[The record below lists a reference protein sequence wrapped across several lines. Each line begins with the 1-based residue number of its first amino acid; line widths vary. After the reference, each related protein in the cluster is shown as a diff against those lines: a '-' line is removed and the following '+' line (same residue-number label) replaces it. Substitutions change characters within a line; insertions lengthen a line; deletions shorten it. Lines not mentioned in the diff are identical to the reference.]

1 MSKNT
6 KFSDFIKKNAYYLA
20 FVLCLSVLVVITVA
34 LIVTGNQKTLDVGG
48 NGTQI
53 EEEDKNQNQGGDQ
66 TGGEDQ
72 GSNENQGGNN
82 QPDGETQKPETPTP
96 TVIIFEM
103 PIKNAEI
110 IKDYVSASVIYNQTL
125 GVYSGHKA
133 IDFSAPEG
141 TEVVCAYDGVIES
154 IEISKVKGTSV
165 IVNHGNGLK
174 TVYNSIEASD
184 LLNEG
189 ASVSKGEVLGTVSL
203 NNKTEYLDGAHLHFE
218 VIENNVKVDP
228 NKYLPSEGK

>member
-20 FVLCLSVLVVITVA
+20 FVLCLSVLVIITVA

-48 NGTQI
+48 NNTQI
-53 EEEDKNQNQGGDQ
+53 EDENQNQGGNQ
-66 TGGEDQ
+66 EG
-72 GSNENQGGNN
+72 NENQGGNEN
-82 QPDGETQKPETPTP
+82 EGGEQTGGDQTQKPETPTP

-103 PIKNAEI
+103 PVKNSEI
-110 IKDYVSASVIYNQTL
+110 IKDYVGASVIYNQTL

-154 IEISKVKGTSV
+154 IEVSKVNGTTV
-165 IVNHGNGLK
+165 TVNHGNGLK

-184 LLNEG
+184 VLNEG
-189 ASVSKGEVLGTVSL
+189 ASIFKGDVLGTVST

-218 VIENNVKVDP
+218 VLENDVKVDP